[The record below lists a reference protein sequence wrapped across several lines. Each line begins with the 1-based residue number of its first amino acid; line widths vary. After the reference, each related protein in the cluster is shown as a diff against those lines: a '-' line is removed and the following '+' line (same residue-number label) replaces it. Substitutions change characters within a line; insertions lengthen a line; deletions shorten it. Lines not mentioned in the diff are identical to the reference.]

1 MPTRDE
7 TRTSAE
13 VSRRRKQSA
22 RALLLEAGL
31 LLIVVAIGYWVL
43 VSGLA
48 ADMGRW
54 IGESLEGSI
63 RRSPVP

>member
-1 MPTRDE
+1 M
-7 TRTSAE
+7 
-13 VSRRRKQSA
+13 SRRQKQSP
-22 RALLLEAGL
+22 RALLLQAGL

-48 ADMGRW
+48 ADVGRW
-54 IGESLEGSI
+54 IGESLEESI